1 MKIRRRGRRA
11 SLLGILTLAGGLVVG
26 SVSPAAASGPNIV
39 AQWDQ
44 IAEDTVVP
52 AGTAQIEGLIYMSYA
67 QLAVYDAVV
76 AIEGGY
82 QPYGAALSAPAGA
95 SAEAAV
101 VQASYE
107 TLVHYFPASFATLDA
122 ARTSSLGLLPA
133 AGKSDGL
140 AVGHAAAQQIITMRT
155 GDGLQAGPPY
165 GATSSFTHKAPG
177 PGTWRLTP
185 PYLAPQIPWAGGV
198 TPFVTASADQFRPA
212 PPPAL
217 SSAAWV
223 ADFNEVKLMGQNTST
238 MRTATQTAVARFYTA
253 NVPRQWNRLVRDI
266 AANKSLGLLQTA
278 RLAAM
283 INTVGA
289 DAGIAV
295 MNAKY
300 HFQFWRPVTAID
312 PTSVQAND
320 GFGPTPGY
328 DDGNPLTVEQTGWRP
343 LITTPNHPEYPAA
356 HGTITSSIAEVL
368 TQFLGTSKINVDIH
382 GADSATN
389 NLNAV
394 HHFDKANQL
403 RAEVINAR
411 VWGGVHY
418 RTSAEAGVA
427 LGRSVAK
434 YDLRH
439 AFEPVP

>member
-1 MKIRRRGRRA
+1 MLIRRRGRRA
-11 SLLGILTLAGGLVVG
+11 SLLGTFVLVGGLIVG
-26 SVSPAAASGPNIV
+26 STSPAAASGPNMV

-44 IAEDTVVP
+44 IAENVVVP
-52 AGTAQIEGLIYMSYA
+52 AGTSQIDGLIYMAYA

-76 AIEGGY
+76 AIDGGY
-82 QPYGAALSAPAGA
+82 EPYGSALSAPSGA

-101 VQASYE
+101 VQAAYE
-107 TLVHYFPASFATLDA
+107 VLTHYFPTTSVDLAA
-122 ARTSSLGLLPA
+122 ARSASLA
-133 AGKSDGL
+133 TISDGAADGI
-140 AVGHAAAQQIITMRT
+140 AVGHTAAQQIFAMRA

-165 GATSSFTHKAPG
+165 GATSSFTHRDPG

-185 PYLAPQIPWAGGV
+185 PAYAAPQIPWVGDM
-198 TPFVTASADQFRPA
+198 TPFVSASPDRFRPA
-212 PPPAL
+212 PPPSL
-217 SSAAWV
+217 SSATWV
-223 ADFNEVKLMGQNTST
+223 ADFNEIKLMGQNTSAV
-238 MRTATQTAVARFYTA
+238 RTAEQTAVARFYTA
-253 NVPRQWNRLVRDI
+253 NVPRQWNTLVRDI
-266 AANKSLGLLQTA
+266 AADKGLGLLETA

-295 MNAKY
+295 INAKY

-312 PTSVQAND
+312 PTSVQAGD

-343 LITTPNHPEYPAA
+343 LLTTPNHPEYPAA
-356 HGTITSSIAEVL
+356 HGTVTSSIAEVL
-368 TQFLGTSKINVDIH
+368 TQFLGTSRIDVDIR

-394 HHFDKANQL
+394 RHFDKANQL

-418 RTSAEAGVA
+418 RTSVEAGVD

-434 YDLRH
+434 YDLKH
-439 AFEPVP
+439 AFELVP